1 LNGMNWI
8 PFEPTIASQEADGF
22 CQTVR
27 ALARRAQDAVT
38 KHRKQLLEE
47 LRQPLS
53 TRKLRARLAQ
63 SFLLDLVDQGWQVR
77 MTNGKAAVH
86 APRTE
91 GETPEQTKERIRQ
104 AHLLDRDLQLQ
115 QPAVQAFVRSMEQRR
130 LTKNGWHSIFSL
142 MRDGRELAGALERA
156 AGSGTDDPLGAAI
169 SPYLQFVEQGAICEH
184 TGLRLN
190 DIWRYFRLTWVNAYR
205 SLPGRTI
212 LLLVRDAAAANHP
225 VIGIAALGSS
235 VVQQESRDKWIGWTA
250 HEFVKSLE
258 GRPARM
264 VKAWIVQR
272 LEALVGEVY
281 VKDLIRDGLI
291 RQKDLKSP
299 SAAVIERL
307 QAEASEARVL
317 HWRNPRAVVHRAH
330 QRGAE
335 GDWEEAARTSLFRS
349 KRCEALARLLTI
361 RSALSEHVRAKE
373 GDLSAMLSSAVARTA
388 LAQLVRLV
396 KAQRVG
402 IDMMDITVCG
412 AVAPYNALLGGKLVC
427 MLLVS
432 HEVVEY
438 HRRKYEAQASV
449 IASSMKGEA
458 VRRPPRFVF
467 LGTTSLYGVGSSQYN
482 RIKVPCG
489 ELRGRRGE
497 ALEYKRLGLSKGYG
511 SFHFSGTTIGLIDV
525 LLARR
530 DGGRRVNSLF
540 GEGVNPLMRKIR
552 EALEY
557 LQLHSDSILKHGNP
571 RVVYG
576 VALARNFRDILLGFE
591 EEPDYLLPTANPRRS
606 TQQLA
611 SYWRRRWLAFRATRP
626 EIVESVKKHTLAY
639 PVTHGG
645 RVLLQAT
652 SGQRALDLWPNA
664 D

>member
-1 LNGMNWI
+1 MNWI
-8 PFEPTIASQEADGF
+8 PFEPSIDSQESDTF
-22 CQTVR
+22 FQTVR
-27 ALARRAQDAVT
+27 ALARRGQDAVA

-47 LRQPLS
+47 LQQPLS
-53 TRKLRARLAQ
+53 TRRLRMRLAQ
-63 SFLLDLVDQGWQVR
+63 SLLLDLVDQGWQVR
-77 MTNGKAAVH
+77 VSTGKAAIH

-91 GETPEQTKERIRQ
+91 GESPEQTKERIRQ
-104 AHLLDRDLQLQ
+104 AHLVDRDLQVQ

-142 MRDGRELAGALERA
+142 MRDGRELACALEKA
-156 AGSGTDDPLGAAI
+156 VGSETDDPLAEAI

-184 TGLRLN
+184 TGLRLS

-205 SLPGRTI
+205 SLPGRTMLI
-212 LLLVRDAAAANHP
+212 LVRDAAATNHP

-250 HEFVKSLE
+250 HEFVTSLE
-258 GRPARM
+258 GRPAPM
-264 VKAWIVQR
+264 VKKWIRKR
-272 LEALVGEVY
+272 LEALIGEVY
-281 VKDLIRDGLI
+281 VKDLVKDGLI
-291 RQKDLKSP
+291 RRKDLENP

-307 QAEASEARVL
+307 HAEAGEARAR
-317 HWRNPRAVVHRAH
+317 HWRNPRAIVHRAH
-330 QRGAE
+330 QKGIE
-335 GDWEEAARTSLFRS
+335 GDWDEAARTSLFRS

-361 RSALSEHVRAKE
+361 RSALSEHLE
-373 GDLSAMLSSAVARTA
+373 GTRGLSAMLSMPATRTA
-388 LAQLVRLV
+388 LGQLVRLV

-427 MLLVS
+427 MLLAS
-432 HEVVEY
+432 HEVVDY
-438 HRRKYEAQASV
+438 HRRKYETQASV

-458 VRRPPRFVF
+458 VRRPPRLVL

-482 RIKVPCG
+482 RVKVPG
-489 ELRGRRGE
+489 PEVRGRAGE

-540 GEGVNPLMRKIR
+540 GEGVNPLLRKIR

-557 LQLHSDSILKHGNP
+557 LQLRSDSILNHGNP

-576 VALARNFRDILLGFE
+576 VALARNFSDVLLGFE
-591 EEPDYLLPTANPRRS
+591 DEPDYLLPSGSPHRS
-606 TQQLA
+606 TQLLA
-611 SYWRRRWLAFRATRP
+611 SYWRRRWLTHRVVRP
-626 EIVESVKKHTLAY
+626 EALDSVKGHTLAY
-639 PVTHGG
+639 PVTHGA
-645 RVLLQAT
+645 RVTVPSQA
-652 SGQRALDLWPNA
+652 SNGQGELELPIDVH
-664 D
+664 